1 MAARSCSINSPH
13 LTGVPTKD
21 FDRQLSECQNGKR
34 CAQFVT
40 EKADINIGTAP
51 GKESKCEARGLLG
64 TDEVNDSTLAA
75 DLFKNS
81 RNYLRGLAVRC
92 KTAP

>member
-1 MAARSCSINSPH
+1 MLDQFPASHWGSRRRTLIVSYLSAR
-13 LTGVPTKD
+13 T
-21 FDRQLSECQNGKR
+21 GKR

-92 KTAP
+92 KTAPYCD